1 MNTIIKTFYE
11 TEINED
17 FQKEITELY
26 STDKNVVIYL
36 CSGGGFS
43 WVADSV
49 IDMINRNAERTKLI
63 AYGQISSSAFRI
75 FMEAQCS
82 KEILP
87 NTYGMFH
94 LSIRGITLND
104 KKQPHAPL
112 DNFINNHLLDAD
124 YNTTLQ
130 LAEKWKFTQEEIDK
144 LQKGED
150 VFFPYQRLVEIS
162 STPIEGNNPNEK
174 KTIKIIAKPRCT
186 GKTSTLIKY
195 AHFSNATII
204 CHSEKTAQETAKL
217 AENMRLKIPKP
228 ISIQEAMK
236 NKGGNKCTYL
246 IDNAELV
253 LQELLDSNIEAITI
267 TQ

>member
-49 IDMINRNAERTKLI
+49 IDMINKNAGRTKLV

-144 LQKGED
+144 LNNGED
-150 VFFPYQRLVEIS
+150 VYFPYQRLLELS
-162 STPIEGNNPNEK
+162 APTFLEDNPNDEK
-174 KTIKIIAKPRCT
+174 IKVIALKRGI

-195 AHFSNATII
+195 AHIGKGTII
-204 CHSEKTAQETAKL
+204 CHSEKTAHDVAKL
-217 AENMRLKIPKP
+217 AEKMKLKIPKP
-228 ISIQEAMK
+228 ISIQEAIK
-236 NKGGNKCTYL
+236 NRAGHENKYL
-246 IDNAELV
+246 IDNADLV
-253 LQELLDSNIEAITI
+253 LQELLGSNIEAITI

>member
-1 MNTIIKTFYE
+1 MSTIVKTFYE
-11 TEINED
+11 AEINED
-17 FQKEITELY
+17 FQKQIAELY
-26 STDKNVVIYL
+26 SNNQEVVIYL
-36 CSGGGFS
+36 CSGGGFT
-43 WVADSV
+43 WVADAV
-49 IDMINRNAERTKLI
+49 IDMINKNAERTKLV

-94 LSIRGITLND
+94 LSVRDITLND
-104 KKQPHAPL
+104 KKEPHSPL
-112 DNFINNHLLDAD
+112 DKFVHNHLLDTD
-124 YNTTLQ
+124 YSSTLQ
-130 LAEKWKFTQEEIDK
+130 LAEKWKLTQEEIDK
-144 LQKGED
+144 LNNGED
-150 VFFPYQRLVEIS
+150 VYFPYQRLLELS
-162 STPIEGNNPNEK
+162 APTFLEDNPNDEK
-174 KTIKIIAKPRCT
+174 IKVIALKRGI

-195 AHFSNATII
+195 AHIGKGTII
-204 CHSEKTAQETAKL
+204 CHSEKTAHDVAKL
-217 AENMRLKIPKP
+217 AEKMKLKIPKP

-253 LQELLDSNIEAITI
+253 LQKLLDSNIEVITI